1 MLWYDAGIDGDY
13 AITPEVWRRIVE
25 ELTGLGAI
33 GADRADGTGDA
44 GQRAL
49 EPVRAAPIVVV
60 MDDFDELAAPDLLT
74 GVEYL
79 VRVLKGRVRVV
90 LSCRTVPPLPL
101 HRWRVTGELGEVR
114 ADQLAFTL
122 DETAELI
129 SAYKV
134 GLADSSVAE
143 LHALTEGWPA
153 GLRLAA
159 LAMRDHPEPEQV
171 VAELGTDDGVA
182 SYLSREVLAALPP
195 DTCRTMAEVSV
206 VEQVTAAMVEALTG
220 RRDGARM
227 LAALDQQG
235 AFVYRRPG
243 PGEWYRFHP
252 LLSRLL
258 YSELRRQDPA
268 RAALA
273 HRRAAQWYIAHGPPA
288 EALRHLLVAED
299 WATARETM
307 DQHWPDIAVGSR
319 RRSLKEVA
327 PTPPEAIHTEPGLA
341 LAFAAERLDAADPVQ
356 ARRFLRM
363 GGDDRDDPAADNRSR
378 APVLL
383 ALQLAEARLAGDL
396 EQTVEVATR
405 LMSVSSTNDA
415 VGRTVPAARALGLI
429 AMGGARLQLGD
440 LAAAGDQLCDGLA
453 LARRADLSQA
463 QISAGSQLA
472 MWYAV
477 RGRLHA
483 AARISRETMKLAE
496 RLGLTRATDLGWV
509 RLAMAEAHYQW
520 DRLEDARRLT
530 DEAADHASGDPQMF
544 ISAAVLQAKI
554 RFSAGQLAEAHQ
566 ALLAARKEVA
576 GARVSRPARRSLSL
590 VEAEM
595 RLAGGDLPAS
605 RRLLSSWAEE
615 EPLSP
620 WAATVEAAILLAEGR
635 AAAAAAAVAPYL
647 ADGGDGASLTWRAQ
661 AGILNALA
669 GKALG
674 DRDRVIRGLDVA
686 LDAAE
691 EEGFRRMFVAAGHAL
706 SELINA
712 VAPAMS
718 VYRLVAT
725 DLARVPV
732 APGAAAPPYLT
743 GMPAAQ
749 GNPCMGVAPVEPL
762 TARELTVLRY
772 LQGDLSNVEIAS
784 VLYLSVNT
792 IKTHVKSIYR
802 KLNAARRR
810 EAVRRARE
818 LRLL

>member
-1 MLWYDAGIDGDY
+1 MPVWLMTVRCVAAPPDGASGSNDCAHGPDDTAGDWRAGAFPGERVAQTSLGGAWTRMPFPQAPCTSSNSQEYPSGGRLDCAPPSVERPRLIAQLDSMFCCPVTLVSAPAGWGKTSLLAQWAGIAVRRGHVLWYDAGIDGDY

-243 PGEWYRFHP
+243 PGERYRFHP

-307 DQHWPDIAVGSR
+307 DQHWPDIAVGAR
-319 RRSLKEVA
+319 RRSLKEGA
-327 PTPPEAIHTEPGLA
+327 PTPPRAIHTEPGLA
-341 LAFAAERLDAADPVQ
+341 WAFAAERLDAADPVQ

-415 VGRTVPAARALGLI
+415 VGRTVPAGPALGL
-429 AMGGARLQLGD
+429 A
-440 LAAAGDQLCDGLA
+440 
-453 LARRADLSQA
+453 
-463 QISAGSQLA
+463 
-472 MWYAV
+472 
-477 RGRLHA
+477 
-483 AARISRETMKLAE
+483 
-496 RLGLTRATDLGWV
+496 
-509 RLAMAEAHYQW
+509 
-520 DRLEDARRLT
+520 
-530 DEAADHASGDPQMF
+530 
-544 ISAAVLQAKI
+544 
-554 RFSAGQLAEAHQ
+554 
-566 ALLAARKEVA
+566 
-576 GARVSRPARRSLSL
+576 
-590 VEAEM
+590 
-595 RLAGGDLPAS
+595 
-605 RRLLSSWAEE
+605 
-615 EPLSP
+615 
-620 WAATVEAAILLAEGR
+620 
-635 AAAAAAAVAPYL
+635 
-647 ADGGDGASLTWRAQ
+647 
-661 AGILNALA
+661 
-669 GKALG
+669 
-674 DRDRVIRGLDVA
+674 
-686 LDAAE
+686 
-691 EEGFRRMFVAAGHAL
+691 
-706 SELINA
+706 
-712 VAPAMS
+712 
-718 VYRLVAT
+718 
-725 DLARVPV
+725 
-732 APGAAAPPYLT
+732 
-743 GMPAAQ
+743 
-749 GNPCMGVAPVEPL
+749 
-762 TARELTVLRY
+762 
-772 LQGDLSNVEIAS
+772 
-784 VLYLSVNT
+784 
-792 IKTHVKSIYR
+792 
-802 KLNAARRR
+802 
-810 EAVRRARE
+810 
-818 LRLL
+818 